1 MAFTMN
7 HSENRNSGGRDR
19 TGILVV
25 IPTLAGGGAER
36 VVSRLTREWA
46 RTRHVTLALFDPSDR
61 VYDSGGRVVDVG
73 APASGNF
80 LGKTRAAALRTIRLM
95 NLMRKERPDRIFS
108 FMESANFPTIA
119 AAALTGRL
127 DRLYVSVQDDPASFR
142 FVFRILIPLLY
153 RGPAGVVAAS
163 EGVKRGLESAG
174 VPAAKLS
181 VIPNPVAS
189 EGGHA
194 VGLEPPPS
202 IRFILGVGR
211 LDPQKGFDRLLA
223 AAHGLDRP
231 DLHLV
236 ILGKGG
242 EHRALV
248 ELAHELGMEERVHF
262 PGWVPRV
269 EAWYRRAE
277 CFVLSSH
284 HEGWPN
290 VLMEAIANGCPA
302 VSFDCRYGPRE
313 IVEDG
318 KSGLLVTEGDI
329 EGLTKAIARVLDD
342 GVLRRSLA
350 ANGVER
356 MRRFGVEGIAARWLA
371 LARRRRRGTSHM
383 DRT

>member
-1 MAFTMN
+1 M
-7 HSENRNSGGRDR
+7 E
-19 TGILVV
+19 
-25 IPTLAGGGAER
+25 
-36 VVSRLTREWA
+36 
-46 RTRHVTLALFDPSDR
+46 
-61 VYDSGGRVVDVG
+61 VG
-73 APASGNF
+73 PPKSNNF
-80 LGKTRAAALRTIRLM
+80 LGIIRTATVRTIRLM

-127 DRLYVSVQDDPASFR
+127 DRLYVSVRDNPASFR
-142 FVFRILIPLLY
+142 FVFRVLIPWLY
-153 RGPAGVVAAS
+153 RGPAGIVAVS

-174 VPAAKLS
+174 APAAKIA

-189 EGGHA
+189 AGGRA
-194 VGLEPPPS
+194 VGGEPPPS
-202 IRFILGVGR
+202 VRFILGVGR
-211 LDPQKGFDRLLA
+211 IEPEKGFDRLLA
-223 AAHGLDRP
+223 AVHGLERP

-262 PGWVPRV
+262 PGWVEGI
-269 EAWYRRAE
+269 EAWYRQAE
-277 CFVLSSH
+277 CFVLSSR

-313 IVEDG
+313 IIEDG
-318 KSGLLVTEGDI
+318 KSGLLVTEGDV

-342 GVLRRSLA
+342 GALRRSLA

-356 MRRFGVEGIAARWLA
+356 MRTFGIEEIAARWLA
-371 LARRRRRGTSHM
+371 
-383 DRT
+383 